1 MVATEL
7 GLPDTNGIL
16 RQPWVHPDR
25 TSAGLGWDRLYVST
39 QREQP
44 YRAAFA
50 PADTHLLILHLS
62 GPVTVSRGRTRL
74 TSSRRIPAGGLFLHP
89 AGRDLTV
96 ELGGRLDTVHVYL
109 ADAALQEAGD
119 AQDGGR
125 PVRLAEELGS
135 ADPLVEQLMLTL
147 DGLVRGWEP
156 SARTYVDQLTTLL
169 AAHLVRR
176 HSRTGD
182 AGSGGDAGV
191 ADGRRGSAAGLSQR
205 QLAEVRAL
213 MEQRLADPLPLA
225 DLAAVTGLSVSQF
238 ARRFKTATGEAPHQ
252 FLLGLR
258 VEQACR
264 LLRTGH
270 APIAEVA
277 VTCGFSHQEHLT
289 RVIRTRLDTTPAA
302 IRRVG

>member
-1 MVATEL
+1 MVMTEL
-7 GLPDTNGIL
+7 GLRDTNGIL

-39 QREQP
+39 QHEQP
-44 YRAAFA
+44 YRASFD

-96 ELGGRLDTVHVYL
+96 QLGGRLDTVHLYL
-109 ADAALQEAGD
+109 ADTALQEAGD
-119 AQDGGR
+119 AGDGGR

-135 ADPLVEQLMLTL
+135 ADPLVEQLMLAL

-156 SARTYVDQLTTLL
+156 SARTYADHLTTLL
-169 AAHLVRR
+169 ASHLVRR
-176 HSRTGD
+176 HSSAREGGED
-182 AGSGGDAGV
+182 ADVRRAGV
-191 ADGRRGSAAGLSQR
+191 GLSQR
-205 QLAEVRAL
+205 QLATVRAL

-225 DLAAVTGLSVSQF
+225 DLAAVTSLSVSQF
-238 ARRFKTATGEAPHQ
+238 ARRFKTSTGEAPHQ
-252 FLLGLR
+252 FLMRLR

-264 LLRTGH
+264 LLRTGSS
-270 APIAEVA
+270 PIAEVA
-277 VTCGFSHQEHLT
+277 VACGFSHQEHLT
-289 RVIRTRLDTTPAA
+289 RVIRVRLDTTPAA